1 MGGAEGRGQG
11 VGGGGELGRKGEG
24 STADTARKKS
34 ERPWTAARTMKVLRR
49 CHHAIARRLVHCAI
63 AVSTAVLG
71 SYKDN
76 VRCTAVEEQIV
87 AKEKV

>member
-1 MGGAEGRGQG
+1 
-11 VGGGGELGRKGEG
+11 
-24 STADTARKKS
+24 
-34 ERPWTAARTMKVLRR
+34 MKVLRR

-76 VRCTAVEEQIV
+76 VRFTAVEEQIV